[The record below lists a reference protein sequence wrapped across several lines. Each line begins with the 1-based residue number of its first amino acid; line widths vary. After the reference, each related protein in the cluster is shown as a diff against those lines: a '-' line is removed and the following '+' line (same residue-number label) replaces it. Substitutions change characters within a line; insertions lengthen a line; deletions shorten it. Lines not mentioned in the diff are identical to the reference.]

1 MTTVLIA
8 IASFVGYIIAYY
20 TYGRW
25 LARKIFCLNTEAATP
40 SHALADGKD
49 FVATKPAVLFGHHF
63 TSIAGTGPI
72 VGPAIAVFWGWLPAL
87 LWVVFGSIFVGA
99 VHDFGALVVSI
110 RHRGHSIGDVS
121 GLLISRRT
129 RLLFLTILFFTLT
142 IIIAVFG
149 LVIATIF
156 SIYPESVLSVWTAM
170 PLAVLVGVLIYR
182 IKMPLLFPSLF
193 ALTVLYLT
201 VYLGVK
207 YFPIDLHLPLFAGE
221 GKSLLD
227 SLGSSVV
234 LWTIFLLIYCFLASI
249 LPVWLL
255 LQPRDYINSLQL
267 YVALALLIIGLFVAA
282 PPIIAPVIATRGEG
296 GSPPLMPFLF
306 ITIACGAVS
315 GFHSL
320 VSSGTSSKQ
329 IDKETDA
336 QFIGY
341 GSMLV
346 ESVLAVIV
354 ILSCVAGVGM
364 LANVNGVDL
373 FGRDAYMHYYGG
385 GWKSMGLSQTIGVF
399 VEGGGNLIAALGLP
413 RALATGIIAVM
424 VSCFAATTIDT
435 STRLQRYVIQEIGSA
450 IHFKALCNKYIA
462 TLAAVVCAA
471 VLAFMPGPKGPG
483 SGGLILW
490 PLFGATNQ
498 LLAGLALMVV
508 IFYLRWMKK
517 PIFFVVIPLIMMLVL
532 PAWALLIQ
540 IRDFWAQQNYM
551 LVGFSIFIQ
560 LLQIWMLIE
569 AVVAWRSVHT
579 RAAAASLEQ
588 EYEDLDGGRAC

>member
-1 MTTVLIA
+1 MITILIA
-8 IASFVGYIIAYY
+8 VAAFIGYIVAYN

-25 LARKIFCLNTEAATP
+25 LARKIFSLNTETATP
-40 SHALADGKD
+40 SHTLADGKD

-87 LWVVFGSIFVGA
+87 LWVVFGSILIGA
-99 VHDFGALVVSI
+99 VHDFGSLVVSM
-110 RHRGHSIGDVS
+110 RHQGHSIGDIS

-170 PLAVLVGVLIYR
+170 PLAVIVGVLIYR
-182 IKMPLLFPSLF
+182 RKMALFFPSLM
-193 ALTVLYLT
+193 ALVVLYLT
-201 VYLGVK
+201 VYLGV
-207 YFPIDLHLPLFAGE
+207 YFFPIDLNLPLFAGE
-221 GKSLLD
+221 GASFVQ

-267 YVALALLIIGLFVAA
+267 YVALGVLAVGLFVAA
-282 PPIIAPVIATRGEG
+282 PP
-296 GSPPLMPFLF
+296 LPFLF

-341 GSMLV
+341 GSMLM
-346 ESVLAVIV
+346 ESVLALIV

-364 LANVNGVDL
+364 LVKANGVDL
-373 FGRDAYMHYYGG
+373 FGRDAYMHYYGM
-385 GWKSMGLSQTIGVF
+385 GWEKMGLSQTIGVF
-399 VEGGGNLIAALGLP
+399 VEGGGNLIASLGLP
-413 RALATGIIAVM
+413 RELAMGIIAVM

-435 STRLQRYVIQEIGSA
+435 STRLQRYVIQEIGAA
-450 IHFKALCNKYIA
+450 IHLKFLCNKYMA
-462 TLAAVVCAA
+462 TLAAVVCAG

-508 IFYLRWMKK
+508 IFYLRWINK

-532 PAWALLIQ
+532 PAWALLLQ
-540 IRDFWAQQNYM
+540 IRQFWDQQNYL

-560 LLQIWMLIE
+560 LLQVWMVIE
-569 AVVAWRSVHT
+569 AVMAWRSVHT
-579 RAAAASLEQ
+579 RAAVAAIMDQ
-588 EYEDLDGGRAC
+588 PHTNLDGGRAC

>member
-1 MTTVLIA
+1 MATVLIA
-8 IASFVGYIIAYY
+8 LAAFVGYIVAYY

-25 LARKIFCLNTEAATP
+25 LARKIFSLNTETATP

-87 LWVVFGSIFVGA
+87 LWVVFGSILIGA
-99 VHDFGALVVSI
+99 VHDFGSLVVSM
-110 RHRGHSIGDVS
+110 RHQGHSIGDIS

-170 PLAVLVGVLIYR
+170 PLAVIVGILIYR
-182 IKMPLLFPSLF
+182 RNMALFFPSLM
-193 ALTVLYLT
+193 ALVVLYLT
-201 VYLGVK
+201 VYLGV
-207 YFPIDLHLPLFAGE
+207 YFFPIDLNLPLFAGE
-221 GKSLLD
+221 GASFVQ

-267 YVALALLIIGLFVAA
+267 YVALGVLAVGLFVAA
-282 PPIIAPVIATRGEG
+282 PPIIAPVIAAGGEG

-341 GSMLV
+341 GSMLM
-346 ESVLAVIV
+346 ESVLALIV

-364 LANVNGVDL
+364 LVKANGVDL
-373 FGRDAYMHYYGG
+373 FGRDAYMHYYGM
-385 GWKSMGLSQTIGVF
+385 GWKNMGLSQTIGVF
-399 VEGGGNLIAALGLP
+399 VEGGGNLIASLGLP
-413 RALATGIIAVM
+413 RELAMGIIAVM

-435 STRLQRYVIQEIGSA
+435 STRLQRYVIQEIGAA
-450 IHFKALCNKYIA
+450 IHLKFLCNKYMA
-462 TLAAVVCAA
+462 TLAAVVCAG

-498 LLAGLALMVV
+498 LLAGLALLVV
-508 IFYLRWMKK
+508 IFYLRWVNK

-532 PAWALLIQ
+532 PAWALLLQ
-540 IRDFWAQQNYM
+540 IRQFWDQQNYL

-560 LLQIWMLIE
+560 LLQVWMVIE
-569 AVVAWRSVHT
+569 AVMAWRSVHT
-579 RAAAASLEQ
+579 RAAAAIMDQPHTNLN
-588 EYEDLDGGRAC
+588 GGRAC